1 MKNQLILVLI
11 ATLFGACGTSTPKE
25 TAINPQVTRIAFGSC
40 GHQDLPQPV
49 LRLAAAQQPDAFV
62 FLGDN
67 IYGDTHNMDTLRRK
81 YERWMAKPEYQALKD
96 STTILA
102 TWDDHDYGWNDSGRH
117 YPEKEASK
125 AVFLEVFEASPDD
138 ERRQRP
144 GIYTDYLLRAGDRN
158 VQIILLDTRTFRD
171 EVRPY
176 EGQEVDTAAF
186 HYDLGYWPYESDDS
200 TLLGEAQWAWL
211 GEVLEKP
218 ADLRVIAS
226 STQFGITYNG
236 YEAWA
241 NFPHEQERLL
251 ELIKAKKA
259 NGVVFISGDVH
270 YAEVSKLEHPGLY
283 PIYDVTASG
292 ITSTWGFA
300 TPNDNRI
307 QGPVMENHFGLLEM
321 DWARGQLRM
330 KVIDVEGQD
339 RFVEALDYN
348 ALVAW

>member
-1 MKNQLILVLI
+1 MP
-11 ATLFGACGTSTPKE
+11 LFWACGTNTPKE
-25 TAINPQVTRIAFGSC
+25 TATQPLVTRIAFGSC
-40 GHQDLPQPV
+40 GHQDQPQPV

-67 IYGDTHNMDTLRRK
+67 IYGDTHNMDTLRSK
-81 YERWMAKPEYQALKD
+81 YGRWMAKPEYQALKD

-125 AVFLEVFEASPDD
+125 AIFLEVFEAGAED
-138 ERRQRP
+138 ERWSRP
-144 GIYTDYLLRAGDRN
+144 GIYTDYMLTAGDKK
-158 VQIILLDTRTFRD
+158 VQVILLDTRTFRD

-176 EGQEVDTAAF
+176 EGQEVDTVAF
-186 HYDLGYWPYESDDS
+186 HYDLGYWPYKSEDS
-200 TLLGEAQWAWL
+200 TMLGEAQWSWL
-211 GEVLEKP
+211 GKVLEKP

-241 NFPHEQERLL
+241 NFPHEQKRML

-270 YAEVSKLEHPGLY
+270 YAEISKIEHPGLY

-321 DWARGQLRM
+321 DWKQKQLRM
-330 KVIDVEGQD
+330 KVIDAEGQE

-348 ALVAW
+348 ALLAW